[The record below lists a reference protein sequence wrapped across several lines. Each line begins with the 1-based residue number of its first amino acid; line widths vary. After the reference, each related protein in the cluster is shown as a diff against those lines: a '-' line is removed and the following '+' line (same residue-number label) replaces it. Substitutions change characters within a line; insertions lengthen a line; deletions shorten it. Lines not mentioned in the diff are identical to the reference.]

1 MVGGGHRGAQR
12 KQPKTVNYERHEL
25 HERELKTIAHLPA
38 RGGRDAKGTQ
48 TSRLCKSSGSVS
60 IRVYPWLAV
69 PAVPLA
75 SLRLGVRNFRKFFAA
90 EGRREAQR
98 ENSWGASP
106 GKGSG
111 KAVQSLGWLFR
122 LSGCSIR
129 RAQRAQLQS
138 RRSRRD
144 RPTFPFRE
152 IRAIRSFGCWAV
164 PSVPSVAL

>member
-1 MVGGGHRGAQR
+1 MGCSSVPLCGFVRVNPGPMFSQRHRD
-12 KQPKTVNYERHEL
+12 TEE
-25 HERELKTIAHLPA
+25 
-38 RGGRDAKGTQ
+38 
-48 TSRLCKSSGSVS
+48 GSVHS
-60 IRVYPWLAV
+60 RDEPQ
-69 PAVPLA
+69 
-75 SLRLGVRNFRKFFAA
+75 RAA
-90 EGRREAQR
+90 ESHR

-144 RPTFPFRE
+144 RPTFPFRV
-152 IRAIRSFGCWAV
+152 IRAIRSFGCWLFPLPIPAAFLCLSRV
-164 PSVPSVAL
+164 SARLAGGRNNWREWEQAAGGRWRVSIWEREASS